1 MEHSQLPGPLLGPEG
16 RPLDVV
22 RGHHSR
28 GLETEV
34 RIAVLA
40 RELDSRDIQL
50 KYELRYLRA
59 KCFFP
64 TFTMHVQGKQT
75 LSYRVVQSIWEMS
88 RYLFPLILDYF
99 VLS

>member
-28 GLETEV
+28 GLETEA

-40 RELDSRDIQL
+40 RELDSRDI
-50 KYELRYLRA
+50 
-59 KCFFP
+59 
-64 TFTMHVQGKQT
+64 
-75 LSYRVVQSIWEMS
+75 
-88 RYLFPLILDYF
+88 
-99 VLS
+99 

>member
-1 MEHSQLPGPLLGPEG
+1 MKLFKHGVIFLHPWRGLHHVDLHGLLLVEHSQLPRPLLGPEG

-40 RELDSRDIQL
+40 RDLDSRDI
-50 KYELRYLRA
+50 
-59 KCFFP
+59 
-64 TFTMHVQGKQT
+64 
-75 LSYRVVQSIWEMS
+75 
-88 RYLFPLILDYF
+88 
-99 VLS
+99 